1 MLRRTALLGLAGLG
15 LRGQSPGP
23 GFICPMDKD
32 VKSATVGKCPRCGM
46 KLVANL
52 PDPIEY
58 LLDLRATRGTRP

>member
-52 PDPIEY
+52 PDPI
-58 LLDLRATRGTRP
+58 